1 MPAKREAP
9 TLRVG
14 EILLAAAA
22 EWRTG
27 ATMAERVC
35 EGWQLVYVLDGTVE
49 ESTDGK
55 PQLLRTGR
63 FLFHQPLERAAMRA
77 VGEVPPE
84 VLRLEFEA
92 DGTLLEQF
100 RRRSAPAAAAERNCL
115 RLLAGAVRE
124 GWTLPAEPA
133 AGDLPARRGDPPLGV
148 GRLQVLYLEEFL
160 WLLARRLGRARRPGP
175 RARAEQKQVALVEV
189 ARLYFAEN
197 LDREP
202 TLDEICRAVGCSK
215 PLLQQAFRARTG
227 RTVRDYF
234 IRFKIE
240 QAGALLAQGYPPG
253 EVARMLGYASQSY
266 FSQRFRALT
275 GQTPTAYRRAP
286 KPLHLCGG

>member
-100 RRRSAPAAAAERNCL
+100 RRRSAPAAAAGGNCL
-115 RLLAGAVRE
+115 RRMAGAVR
-124 GWTLPAEPA
+124 
-133 AGDLPARRGDPPLGV
+133 PP
-148 GRLQVLYLEEFL
+148 
-160 WLLARRLGRARRPGP
+160 P
-175 RARAEQKQVALVEV
+175 
-189 ARLYFAEN
+189 
-197 LDREP
+197 P
-202 TLDEICRAVGCSK
+202 TSS
-215 PLLQQAFRARTG
+215 P
-227 RTVRDYF
+227 
-234 IRFKIE
+234 
-240 QAGALLAQGYPPG
+240 GALMRYSP
-253 EVARMLGYASQSY
+253 
-266 FSQRFRALT
+266 
-275 GQTPTAYRRAP
+275 
-286 KPLHLCGG
+286 